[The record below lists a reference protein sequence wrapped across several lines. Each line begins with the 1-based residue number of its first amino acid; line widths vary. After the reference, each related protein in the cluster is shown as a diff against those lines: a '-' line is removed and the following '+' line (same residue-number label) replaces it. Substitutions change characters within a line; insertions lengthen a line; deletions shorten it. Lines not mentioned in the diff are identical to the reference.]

1 MESIEFIEIR
11 LTQNLNDVLEK
22 ELWNVIQEVMKKK
35 SGYTMKLYHKMH
47 LESDYLIIIFHTQK
61 ITGHKGSELGLRLK
75 ESLKDLGIINHSV
88 WNERL

>member
-1 MESIEFIEIR
+1 MGSIEFIEIR
-11 LTQNLNDVLEK
+11 LTQNLNEVLEK

-35 SGYTMKLYHKMH
+35 SGYTMKLYHKTL
-47 LESDYLIIIFHTQK
+47 LESDYLIIIFHKQK
-61 ITGHKGSELGLRLK
+61 IPSHKGSELGLRLK